1 MRRLVA
7 MASGAL
13 LLMTLTACGSG
24 SGSTKDSSGSGA
36 VVLEAYDNYFQPAQL
51 QAKPGQKLVIR
62 FRNEGNTLHNFSI
75 GELGVSRD
83 ADIKKTSTLTITPTA
98 AGTLTF
104 VCKYHEA
111 LGMKGTLTVA
121 G

>member
-7 MASGAL
+7 MTSGAL
-13 LLMTLTACGSG
+13 LLITLTACGSG
-24 SGSTKDSSGSGA
+24 SGSTKNSTGSGA
-36 VVLEAYDNYFQPAQL
+36 VVVEAYDNYFQPAQL
-51 QAKPGQKLVIR
+51 QARPGQKLVIQ
-62 FRNEGNTLHNFSI
+62 FKNDGNTLHNFSI
-75 GELGVSRD
+75 NELGVSRD
-83 ADIKKTSTLTITPTA
+83 ADIKKTTTVTITPTSP
-98 AGTLTF
+98 GTLTF